1 MIRLIGLCLLFSAIN
16 SYGQE
21 VVKPRPSP
29 LALVSSRY
37 KDSYVKITYGQ
48 PQKRS
53 REIFGKLVPYGEVWR
68 TGANESTE
76 ITFTKDIMV
85 NGVLTKAA
93 TYSLFTIPEIATW
106 TIILNSELGLWGSYN
121 YNSKLD
127 VLRFQTPVQNLN
139 DLVYESFT
147 IAIDQKNDT
156 ADIILMW
163 DNVKV
168 SFSIQFID
176 IKP

>member
-156 ADIILMW
+156 ADIILTW

-168 SFSIQFID
+168 SFPIQFID